1 MGKIKK
7 QESNYTGSSIQILEG
22 LEAVRKR
29 PAMYLGDISEK
40 GLHHL
45 VNESVDYSIDE
56 ALAGYCTDIEVI
68 INNDNSISVVENA
81 LNDKMP
87 ETTNDYSMKD
97 IISFN
102 VERLSKQL
110 SGMSKRMEAIG
121 EIESVLHPPIGT
133 KGTMCQTLSAIS
145 KMRTIIKETT
155 DKVRNNTKEL
165 KDIVK
170 HTLVKVE
177 EKLAKDGRRIG
188 GRVNNH
194 RPEVEAMCDK
204 LNDDKF
210 VTILQECHLH
220 IFGYA
225 IEYSRKLS
233 KFLITFCYAFFKKYK
248 EKIDKYDSWSGK
260 LTHLYRIVEERL
272 GKLKNCGIRTI
283 EKGMV
288 WFSSFS
294 GKSSKENDAWAK
306 HEEDKYKEWDS
317 LVEDIEEYLSP
328 CFAN

>member
-7 QESNYTGSSIQILEG
+7 QESSYTGSSIQILEG

-29 PAMYLGDISEK
+29 PAMYIGEISEK

-45 VNESVDYSIDE
+45 VNESIDDSISE
-56 ALAGYCTDIEVI
+56 AMAGYCTDIEVTI
-68 INNDNSISVVENA
+68 SKDNSISVVDNSLIDEQQE
-81 LNDKMP
+81 P
-87 ETTNDYSMKD
+87 QNDYSMKD
-97 IISFN
+97 MVSFN

-110 SGMSKRMEAIG
+110 SGMSKRMEAID
-121 EIESVLHPPIGT
+121 EIESALHPPIGT
-133 KGTMCQTLSAIS
+133 KGAMCQALSAIS

-260 LTHLYRIVEERL
+260 LTHLYHIVEERL

-283 EKGMV
+283 EKGMA

-294 GKSSKENDAWAK
+294 GKSSKENDEWAK
-306 HEEDKYKEWDS
+306 YEEEKFKNWSS
-317 LVEDIEEYLSP
+317 LAEGIKEYLIP